1 MRRGKRGW
9 AEVFK
14 KRLVIHLISRKVR
27 ERLEE
32 ERRSREEL
40 CGGLEK
46 ENEELRTKLRDAT
59 NEVRGRVAL
68 PRLHVYHSGV
78 QSWQRSL
85 CAQVGR
91 LESAMKQ
98 RDKREKA
105 ATEAASSSG
114 ANCSRLEDELQQ
126 TRGQLA
132 RVQEEAERQRDRQQR
147 EITSLRADKH
157 RLEEKVLEQ
166 SRLSAERSLLDQSQR
181 HTEEQM
187 RSASN
192 ALAIIT
198 VASLLKYYRKSDTKQ
213 QLCDSNKRLV
223 KKLQRTSICCTSL
236 GLLIAKY
243 CMIDLN
249 ESKRS
254 GSNTEAGSEK
264 WVLHVG

>member
-9 AEVFK
+9 VEVFK
-14 KRLVIHLISRKVR
+14 RRLVIHLIFWKVC

-40 CGGLEK
+40 RGGFEK
-46 ENEELRTKLRDAT
+46 EKEELRTKLRDAT
-59 NEVRGRVAL
+59 NEVRGHVAL
-68 PRLHVYHSGV
+68 CHLHIYHLGV
-78 QSWQRSL
+78 RSWERSL
-85 CAQVGR
+85 CSQVCR

-98 RDKREKA
+98 RDKKEKA

-132 RVQEEAERQRDRQQR
+132 RMQEEAERQRDRQQR

-166 SRLSAERSLLDQSQR
+166 SRLNAERSLLDQSQR
-181 HTEEQM
+181 HAEEQM

-192 ALAIIT
+192 ARADIT
-198 VASLLKYYRKSDTKQ
+198 AAPLL
-213 QLCDSNKRLV
+213 
-223 KKLQRTSICCTSL
+223 
-236 GLLIAKY
+236 
-243 CMIDLN
+243 
-249 ESKRS
+249 
-254 GSNTEAGSEK
+254 
-264 WVLHVG
+264 